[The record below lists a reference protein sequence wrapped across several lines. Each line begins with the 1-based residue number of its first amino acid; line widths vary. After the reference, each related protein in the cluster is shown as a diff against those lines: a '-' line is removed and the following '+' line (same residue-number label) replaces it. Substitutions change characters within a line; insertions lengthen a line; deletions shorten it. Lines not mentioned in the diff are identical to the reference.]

1 MATTKSP
8 TESVKQITYLAGALK
23 APRITEAASRMADQA
38 RDAGWS
44 FEDYLAAVLER
55 EVSARNAS
63 GAELRIKAAGFP
75 ARKTLEDFDWDAQ
88 PAVRQQV
95 AALASG
101 GFLLEAQNVV
111 LLGPPGTGKTHLAT
125 ALGIVAARHG
135 HRVLFATATDWVTR
149 LTDAHR
155 QGLLPKELARLR
167 RYGLIIVDEVG
178 YLPFEQDAADL
189 FFQLVSSRY
198 EHASLILT
206 SNLPFSGWGGVFG
219 DQAVAAAMIDRIV
232 HHADVLTLKGASY
245 RLRGRGIDSLPSI
258 RTTTA
263 ETPDYT
269 ARNRSLFKRRNRPVL
284 QRRRQV
290 VGVFSACIAISPNA
304 SAAVRTMSRN
314 TERPAPKTERRGC
327 CEIAI
332 TEISP
337 PLAFRVIARRCKG
350 DRHHRRRAPTLTSGV
365 DTTGAESGHADVA
378 RRLSVASA
386 DTPGQ
391 SAISALAI
399 SWFVECRHGARLGVF
414 RCQSQAILPDVCGEP
429 IHLEDLALL
438 RLTDRDGE
446 FADAHVLY
454 LSPFRSG
461 DRERVVGDHALHESD
476 VVDRDLAAIQ
486 IDATA
491 DQQNSGDDD
500 RDVRLGVLVHVEH
513 PGEHDEHHRPA
524 HGDRHEDAAL
534 AETDVAPF
542 PRAGEHDEVHHDDRG
557 EDHGAESDV
566 HRA

>member
-1 MATTKSP
+1 MPPTSSP
-8 TESVKQITYLAGALK
+8 AEAVKQITYLAAALK
-23 APRITEAASRMADQA
+23 APRITDAAARLADQA
-38 RDAGWS
+38 RDSGWS

-88 PAVRQQV
+88 PTARQQI
-95 AALASG
+95 AQLASG

-155 QGLLPKELARLR
+155 AGRLPQELARLR

-178 YLPFEQDAADL
+178 YLPIEQDAANL

-263 ETPDYT
+263 D
-269 ARNRSLFKRRNRPVL
+269 
-284 QRRRQV
+284 
-290 VGVFSACIAISPNA
+290 
-304 SAAVRTMSRN
+304 
-314 TERPAPKTERRGC
+314 TE
-327 CEIAI
+327 
-332 TEISP
+332 
-337 PLAFRVIARRCKG
+337 
-350 DRHHRRRAPTLTSGV
+350 
-365 DTTGAESGHADVA
+365 
-378 RRLSVASA
+378 
-386 DTPGQ
+386 
-391 SAISALAI
+391 
-399 SWFVECRHGARLGVF
+399 
-414 RCQSQAILPDVCGEP
+414 
-429 IHLEDLALL
+429 
-438 RLTDRDGE
+438 
-446 FADAHVLY
+446 
-454 LSPFRSG
+454 
-461 DRERVVGDHALHESD
+461 
-476 VVDRDLAAIQ
+476 
-486 IDATA
+486 
-491 DQQNSGDDD
+491 N
-500 RDVRLGVLVHVEH
+500 
-513 PGEHDEHHRPA
+513 
-524 HGDRHEDAAL
+524 
-534 AETDVAPF
+534 
-542 PRAGEHDEVHHDDRG
+542 
-557 EDHGAESDV
+557 
-566 HRA
+566 